1 MTRSNLI
8 LRTVG
13 ILHIFTTSSCVAQP
27 FIDILNIQY
36 INSPDHGVSSEKKN
50 VTSLKNFS
58 IQTAIPF
65 QFKNKADAI
74 IISPGFEMWSPEV
87 EATDENF
94 EHQYGVALPVAYL
107 KTLHNPD
114 WSILSMFIVR
124 RNGYKLDLNNNWQ
137 VAGAIIANFKS
148 SENLTYKFGVYA
160 SGEFFGLFVRPLLGI
175 DWQVNKKTS
184 VYGIL
189 PGSMNLEHKLKN
201 NLYAGASFKAITSS
215 YRTPDGYWRLD
226 ENRLGI
232 FLDYYLTKHV
242 AINMEAGHSILRKL
256 RSGQEDLPDVDWNAS
271 DNLYGKLALAYRLR
285 FR

>member
-1 MTRSNLI
+1 MIRRNLI
-8 LRTVG
+8 LWTVG
-13 ILHIFTTSSCVAQP
+13 TLGIFSTSPCVAQP
-27 FIDILNIQY
+27 FIDLVNIQY
-36 INSPDHGVSSEKKN
+36 VNSPDHGVSNEKKN
-50 VTSLKNFS
+50 LTSLKNFS
-58 IQTAIPF
+58 IQTTIPF
-65 QFKNKADAI
+65 QFKNKTDAI
-74 IISPGFEMWSPEV
+74 IISPAFEVWSPEV
-87 EATDENF
+87 EAIDENF

-114 WSILSMFIVR
+114 WSILSIVIVR
-124 RNGYKLDLNNNWQ
+124 KNGYKLSLDNNWQ
-137 VAGAIIANFKS
+137 VAGAMIAGFKAN
-148 SENLTYKFGVYA
+148 ENLTYKFGVYA
-160 SGEFFGLFVRPLLGI
+160 SGEFFGVFVRPLLGI

-189 PGSMNLEHKLKN
+189 PGSMNLEHKLKS

-256 RSGQEDLPDVDWNAS
+256 RSGQENLPDVDWNAS

>member
-1 MTRSNLI
+1 MIRRNLT
-8 LRTVG
+8 LWTVG
-13 ILHIFTTSSCVAQP
+13 TLGIFSTSSCIAQP
-27 FIDILNIQY
+27 FIDLVNIQY
-36 INSPDHGVSSEKKN
+36 VNSPDHSVSNEKKN

-58 IQTAIPF
+58 IQTTIPF
-65 QFKNKADAI
+65 QFKNKTDAI
-74 IISPGFEMWSPEV
+74 IISPAFEMWSPEV
-87 EATDENF
+87 EAIDENF

-107 KTLHNPD
+107 KTLHNSD
-114 WSILSMFIVR
+114 WSILSMVIVR
-124 RNGYKLDLNNNWQ
+124 KNGYELSLDNNWQ
-137 VAGAIIANFKS
+137 VAGVMVASFKAN
-148 SENLTYKFGVYA
+148 ENLTYKFGVYA

-189 PGSMNLEHKLKN
+189 PGSMNLEHKLKS

-226 ENRLGI
+226 ENRLGV
-232 FLDYYLTKHV
+232 FLDYYLTKQI

-256 RSGQEDLPDVDWNAS
+256 RTGQEDMPDVDWNAS
-271 DNLYGKLALAYRLR
+271 DNLYGKLGLAYRVR